1 MSQVDVSLRKIG
13 GVPEQKAT
21 RCYDGLRNAQNGGL
35 WTIKK
40 SGGRADVRRTN
51 HNFQIKSA
59 KRWRAFD
66 QDWLQL
72 QRSFVVLRR

>member
-1 MSQVDVSLRKIG
+1 MCRFAKSAGPRA
-13 GVPEQKAT
+13 KAT
-21 RCYDGLRNAQNGGL
+21 RCYDRLRNAQNGEL

-51 HNFQIKSA
+51 DNFQIKSE

-72 QRSFVVLRR
+72 QPSFVVLRR